1 MRMCKSVNVKLNRR
15 RDPVA
20 ASLRMHRAIRF
31 DEKRHALQTLA
42 AWQSLWDWQRIVSN
56 DDDLDEDE

>member
-1 MRMCKSVNVKLNRR
+1 MRMHKTVNVKLKRP
-15 RDPVA
+15 RDPHA

>member
-1 MRMCKSVNVKLNRR
+1 MRMRKTVTVKLKRP
-15 RDPVA
+15 RDPYA

-42 AWQSLWDWQRIVSN
+42 AWQDLWDWQRIVSN
-56 DDDLDEDE
+56 DADLDDCE